1 MDRQSLRVLEYPH
14 ILTVLEALAATEP
27 GRRAVRE
34 LRPSTERE
42 MIATWLG
49 QVTELK
55 DYLQSGNSLPLTGVE
70 VVSLILDR
78 VGTTGQVI
86 GPENLL
92 KVASTLEVTRL
103 LHRLAGQLSRR
114 CSRLAEI
121 LGRVQPVPELEAK
134 IGRAIDGHGKIR
146 DDASP
151 ALARLRAEIGRL
163 RERLHSELTQILER
177 QAAQK
182 TLQEKLV
189 TIRNGRLVIP
199 VRSGARGAVEG
210 IVHDTSQSGATS
222 FVEPL
227 AVVPLNNALSRTRSL
242 EQEEEARILR
252 ELTEAVAEAAEVLRS
267 NERWLGEIDCLH
279 AKARLSVLLR
289 AREPV
294 LVDSG
299 ERIRLL
305 QARHPIL
312 VLQVLAREGGGVP
325 ASLVEVLWG
334 AAGAGDPKPGS
345 LAVVPI
351 DLHLTREENTLI
363 ISGANAGGKT
373 VSLKTL
379 GLLGAM
385 AQTGLHIPV
394 AEGSEWPVLT
404 GVFAE
409 IGDEQ
414 DLRSHLSTFSARIQR
429 LVAVLNLADDRSLI
443 LLDELGTGTD
453 PAEGA
458 ALALAVLDRLRNRGA
473 FIAVTT
479 HYHLI
484 KAYGMVEKGVV
495 NAAVDFDEASGRP
508 VYRLRYGRPG
518 TSNALKIAADLAMP
532 HEVLEGTRRYLSR
545 DEQRTGELIQ
555 QLEAARREAERA
567 GEELGRRQR
576 DLEAIHT
583 DLVREREEL
592 ARSQALVIAEARERA
607 ESLLAEAEKELKA
620 AIARFQEQG
629 SAGAP
634 EARRRVEKMTTSLRS
649 ALQAQTPPGDGLL
662 SSSAAGRLVRLRG
675 TGGTGVILEV
685 KDDGR
690 RAEIQVGPKRVEM
703 DARAIELLPVQ
714 ESRGM
719 SGAGGNGVR
728 VFRDGAEG
736 RQDRL
741 NLVGLRVEDA
751 LPLLDKAID
760 RALLD
765 GRSEIQVVHG
775 HGTGRLRRAVQEFLL
790 SHAGV
795 RGFHHEVQNRGGSGV
810 TVVELKD

>member
-14 ILTVLEALAATEP
+14 ILTILEALATTEP
-27 GRRAVRE
+27 GRQAVRD

-42 MIATWLG
+42 KIATWLG
-49 QVTELK
+49 QVTELS
-55 DYLQSGNSLPLTGVE
+55 DYLQSGNSLPLSGIEAVGP
-70 VVSLILDR
+70 ILDR
-78 VGTTGQVI
+78 MGTTGQVI
-86 GPENLL
+86 LPENLL
-92 KVASTLEVTRL
+92 KVASTLGVTRL
-103 LHRLAGQLSRR
+103 LHRLAGELPPRS
-114 CSRLAEI
+114 SRLAEI
-121 LGRVQPVPELEAK
+121 LGGVQPLPELEAR
-134 IGRAIDGHGKIR
+134 IGRAIDQRGKIR

-163 RERLHSELTQILER
+163 RERLHNELAEILEL

-182 TLQEKLV
+182 TLQEKLI

-199 VRSGARGAVEG
+199 IRSGARGAVDG

-227 AVVPLNNALSRTRSL
+227 AVVPLNNELSRTRSL

-252 ELTEAVAEAAEVLRS
+252 ELSEAVTAAAEVLRA
-267 NERWLGEIDCLH
+267 NECRLGAIDCLH
-279 AKARLSVLLR
+279 ARARLSVLLR
-289 AREPV
+289 AREP
-294 LVDSG
+294 LLNRG
-299 ERIRLL
+299 EGIRLL

-312 VLQVLAREGGGVP
+312 ALQRLAREGDAVP
-325 ASLVEVLWG
+325 ASLAGLLWRDEG
-334 AAGAGDPKPGS
+334 SADLKPGP
-345 LAVVPI
+345 LEVVPI
-351 DLHLTREENTLI
+351 DLHLTREENILI

-379 GLLGAM
+379 GLLGVMVQA
-385 AQTGLHIPV
+385 GLHIPV

-414 DLRSHLSTFSARIQR
+414 DLRAHLSTFSARIQR
-429 LVAVLNLADDRSLI
+429 LVTILSLADDRSLI

-458 ALALAVLDRLRNRGA
+458 ALALAVLDGLRSRGA
-473 FIAVTT
+473 LTVITT

-484 KAYGMVEKGVV
+484 KAYGMVREGVM

-508 VYRLRYGRPG
+508 AYRLRYGQPG

-532 HEVLEGTRRYLSR
+532 NEVIEGTKRYLSR
-545 DEQRTGELIQ
+545 DEQRTSELIQ
-555 QLEAARREAERA
+555 QLEEARREAERA

-576 DLEAIHT
+576 DLEATQT
-583 DLVREREEL
+583 DLARERDEL
-592 ARSQALVIAEARERA
+592 ARSRGQVIVAARVRAEALI
-607 ESLLAEAEKELKA
+607 SEAEKELKA

-629 SAGAP
+629 SSGAA
-634 EARRRVEKMTTSLRS
+634 EARRKVQKSRTGLRAALDAETPRGHRVL
-649 ALQAQTPPGDGLL
+649 AG
-662 SSSAAGRLVRLRG
+662 SAAGRLVRLRG
-675 TGGTGVILEV
+675 AGGTGVILEV
-685 KDDGR
+685 RDEGR
-690 RAEIQVGPKRVEM
+690 RAEVQVGPKRVEV
-703 DARAIELLPVQ
+703 DVEAIELLPAQ
-714 ESRGM
+714 GERGK
-719 SGAGGNGVR
+719 SLAGGNGVR
-728 VFRDGAEG
+728 VLRSETDAW
-736 RQDRL
+736 QDRL

-765 GRSEIQVVHG
+765 GRSELHVVHG
-775 HGTGRLRRAVQEFLL
+775 HGTGRLRKAVHEFLL

-810 TVVELKD
+810 TVVELKE

>member
-14 ILTVLEALAATEP
+14 ILTVLEALATTEP
-27 GRRAVRE
+27 GRLAVRE

-55 DYLQSGNSLPLTGVE
+55 DYLQSGNSLSLTGVE

-86 GPENLL
+86 VPENLL

-103 LHRLAGQLSRR
+103 LHRLAGQLPLR

-163 RERLHSELTQILER
+163 RERLHSELTEILER

-242 EQEEEARILR
+242 VQEEEARILR
-252 ELTEAVAEAAEVLRS
+252 ELTEAVAEAAQVLRS

-289 AREPV
+289 GREPV
-294 LVDSG
+294 LDRG

-312 VLQVLAREGGGVP
+312 ALQVLAREGEGVP
-325 ASLVEVLWG
+325 ASLAEVLWG
-334 AAGAGDPKPGS
+334 DAGAGDPKPNS
-345 LAVVPI
+345 LEVVPI
-351 DLHLTREENTLI
+351 DLHLTRKENALI

-429 LVAVLNLADDRSLI
+429 LVTVLNLADDRSLI

-458 ALALAVLDRLRNRGA
+458 ALALAVLDRLRGRGA
-473 FIAVTT
+473 FVAVTT

-495 NAAVDFDEASGRP
+495 NAAVEFDEASGRP
-508 VYRLRYGRPG
+508 VYRLRYGRLG

-545 DEQRTGELIQ
+545 DEQRTGELIRRV
-555 QLEAARREAERA
+555 EEARREAERA

-583 DLVREREEL
+583 DLVRERDEL
-592 ARSQALVIAEARERA
+592 AHSQARVIAEARERA
-607 ESLLAEAEKELKA
+607 ESILAEAEKELKA

-634 EARRRVEKMTTSLRS
+634 EARRRVEKVTTSLRS
-649 ALQAQTPPGDGLL
+649 ALQAQTPPGHGLL

-690 RAEIQVGPKRVEM
+690 RAEVQVGPKRVEM
-703 DARAIELLPVQ
+703 DARDIELLPVQ

-728 VFRDGAEG
+728 VFRDEAES

-795 RGFHHEVQNRGGSGV
+795 RGFHHEIQNRGGSGV

>member
-14 ILTVLEALAATEP
+14 ILTVLEALATTEP

-34 LRPSTERE
+34 LRPSTEHG

-55 DYLQSGNSLPLTGVE
+55 DYLQSGNSLPLDGIE
-70 VVSLILDR
+70 PVSLILDR

-86 GPENLL
+86 VPENLL
-92 KVASTLEVTRL
+92 KVASTLGATRL
-103 LHRLAGQLSRR
+103 LHRLAGQLPPR
-114 CSRLAEI
+114 CSRLAEV
-121 LGRVQPVPELEAK
+121 LGRVQPVPELEGK
-134 IGRAIDGHGKIR
+134 IGRAVDRHGKIR

-163 RERLHSELTQILER
+163 RERLHSELTEILER
-177 QAAQK
+177 QAIQK
-182 TLQEKLV
+182 TLQEKLI

-227 AVVPLNNALSRTRSL
+227 AVVPLNNELSRTRSL

-252 ELTEAVAEAAEVLRS
+252 ELTEAVSEAAEVLRS
-267 NERWLGEIDCLH
+267 NERSLGEIDCLH
-279 AKARLSVLLR
+279 ARARLSVLLR
-289 AREPV
+289 AREPM
-294 LVDSG
+294 LNGG

-312 VLQVLAREGGGVP
+312 ALQLLAREGEAVP
-325 ASLVEVLWG
+325 TSLAEVLWG
-334 AAGAGDPKPGS
+334 AEGAPDPKPRP
-345 LAVVPI
+345 LDVVPI
-351 DLHLTREENTLI
+351 DLYLTRGRNTLI

-385 AQTGLHIPV
+385 VQTGLHIPV
-394 AEGSEWPVLT
+394 AEGSEWPTFT
-404 GVFAE
+404 GLFAE

-414 DLRSHLSTFSARIQR
+414 DLRAHLSTFSARIRR
-429 LVAVLNLADDRSLI
+429 LVTILNLADDNSLI

-458 ALALAVLDRLRNRGA
+458 ALALAVLDRLRSRGA
-473 FIAVTT
+473 LIAVTT
-479 HYHLI
+479 HHHLI
-484 KAYGMVEKGVV
+484 KAYGMVEEGVV
-495 NAAVDFDEASGRP
+495 NAAVEFDEVSGRP
-508 VYRLRYGRPG
+508 AYRLRYGQPG

-532 HEVLEGTRRYLSR
+532 REVIEGTRRYLSR

-555 QLEAARREAERA
+555 QLEEARRKAERA
-567 GEELGRRQR
+567 GEELGRRQQ
-576 DLEAIHT
+576 DLDAIQA
-583 DLVREREEL
+583 DLVRERDEL
-592 ARSQALVIAEARERA
+592 TRSRGQVIAEARERA
-607 ESLLAEAEKELKA
+607 EFLLGEAEKELKA
-620 AIARFQEQG
+620 AVAHFQEQG
-629 SAGAP
+629 SSGAT
-634 EARRRVEKMTTSLRS
+634 EARSKAQKTRTGLRS
-649 ALQAQTPPGDGLL
+649 ALEAEAPQGHGFLT
-662 SSSAAGRLVRLRG
+662 SSAVGRLVRLRG
-675 TGGTGVILEV
+675 VEGTGVILEL
-685 KDDGR
+685 KDEGR
-690 RAEIQVGPKRVEM
+690 RAEVQVGPKRVEV
-703 DARAIELLPVQ
+703 DAETIELLPVQ
-714 ESRGM
+714 GDRGK
-719 SGAGGNGVR
+719 SVAGGNGVR
-728 VFRDGAEG
+728 VLRDEPEG
-736 RQDRL
+736 WQGRL

-775 HGTGRLRRAVQEFLL
+775 HGTGRLRKAVHEFLL
-790 SHAGV
+790 DHAGV

-810 TVVELKD
+810 TVVELRE